1 MELKI
6 EKSVTV
12 LTPTT
17 GNDKLLKCI
26 QSVHNQTYKNIHHL
40 LVIDGPHHYQK
51 TIDIFEQSRNLNQD
65 EYVRFATLP
74 ENTGSNGFYGH
85 RIYAAFPHLINTDY
99 IAFLDEDNWFDENHI
114 ESLVNTIEE
123 KQLDFAYSLRKV
135 YVGDEYL
142 ADDCC
147 EAIGRWPIAW
157 SDGTQ
162 HLVDTSSYCFK
173 REWFINV
180 CQIWHYGWGGDRRF
194 FTFVK
199 HQSNYDTTGLHTLN
213 YNLPDMNK
221 AYGGD
226 IDIFSKYNEIM
237 KQKHNG
243 EYPWKKT

>member
-1 MELKI
+1 MKLRI
-6 EKSVTV
+6 EKPVCV
-12 LTPTT
+12 ITPTIGKDGLT
-17 GNDKLLKCI
+17 KACE
-26 QSVHNQTYKNIHHL
+26 SVLGQTYKNITHL
-40 LVIDGPHHYQK
+40 VVIDGNDYFGK
-51 TIDIFEQSRNLNQD
+51 TIPKLSLSKNRSNLITAITP
-65 EYVRFATLP
+65 F
-74 ENTGSNGFYGH
+74 NTGGNGFYGH
-85 RIYAAFPHLINTDY
+85 RILASYPHLVNHDY
-99 IAFLDEDNWFDENHI
+99 ILFLDDDNWWDENHVQ
-114 ESLVNTIEE
+114 SLVDLCEE
-123 KQLDFAYSLRKV
+123 KNLDFAHSLRKV
-135 YVGDEYL
+135 YVDNNYL

-173 REWFINV
+173 REWLINV

-194 FTFVK
+194 FTFVR
-199 HQSNYDTTGLHTLN
+199 HQSKYDTTGLHTLN

-243 EYPWKKT
+243 EYPWKKN